1 MWFSELAVVENP
13 GPHELLRFVEATTD
27 FMDFV
32 LESWEFAFLW
42 DDDQS
47 LAALARETFNS
58 DVRRAAGALAEA
70 IPNINQDVLRMHG
83 LIGSPM
89 RFKLRVMDSIGRQ
102 WERVRG
108 KFTMREWFTR
118 IIDAI
123 DAALDSLIAA
133 AGGVG
138 SLIKEFK
145 DALRALAK
153 IVP

>member
-1 MWFSELAVVENP
+1 M
-13 GPHELLRFVEATTD
+13 TD
-27 FMDFV
+27 FLDFV
-32 LESWEFAFLW
+32 LESRELAFLW
-42 DDDQS
+42 EDDQS

-58 DVRRAAGALAEA
+58 DVRQSAGALREA
-70 IPNINQDVLRMHG
+70 IPNITQDVLRMHG
-83 LIGSPM
+83 LIGLPM
-89 RFKLRVMDSIGRQ
+89 RFKFRVMDSIGRK
-102 WERVRG
+102 WEQVRG
-108 KFTMREWFTR
+108 QFTMREWFSR

>member
-1 MWFSELAVVENP
+1 
-13 GPHELLRFVEATTD
+13 
-27 FMDFV
+27 
-32 LESWEFAFLW
+32 
-42 DDDQS
+42 
-47 LAALARETFNS
+47 
-58 DVRRAAGALAEA
+58 
-70 IPNINQDVLRMHG
+70 
-83 LIGSPM
+83 
-89 RFKLRVMDSIGRQ
+89 MDSIGRK
-102 WERVRG
+102 WEQVRG
-108 KFTMREWFTR
+108 QFTMREWFSR